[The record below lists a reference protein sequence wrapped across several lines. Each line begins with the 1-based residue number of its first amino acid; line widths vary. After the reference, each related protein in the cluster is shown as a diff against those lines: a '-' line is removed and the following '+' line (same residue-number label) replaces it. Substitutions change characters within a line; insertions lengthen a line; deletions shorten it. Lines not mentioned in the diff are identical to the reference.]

1 MELAGGVGCGRRQVG
16 SPAAGGSV
24 MEGEVT
30 VEEAAVEGLGRG
42 HG

>member
-1 MELAGGVGCGRRQVG
+1 MVLAGVGCGWGHVG

-24 MEGEVT
+24 VEWEVG

-42 HG
+42 HH